1 MCLGVL
7 YCVISKLKFY
17 SKNNYQETFISKAFY
32 FSVAF
37 LIKVF
42 SLQQTWIQQL
52 QFIFSQSRTTSLCE
66 SHREFHYSTVT
77 ASMAILSCAV
87 PFIESLFKLWNR
99 YKRLFKLCN
108 TNFLS
113 QNMGHSLIQIMEHY
127 KVLLK
132 LWDTSE
138 TMAYTVKIMS
148 ISTCTSR
155 FIFPQQKSVK
165 YSKTPIIWRIPVSD
179 RN

>member
-1 MCLGVL
+1 M
-7 YCVISKLKFY
+7 
-17 SKNNYQETFISKAFY
+17 FY

-42 SLQQTWIQQL
+42 SLQQNWIQQL
-52 QFIFSQSRTTSLCE
+52 QFIFSHSRTTSLCE

-99 YKRLFKLCN
+99 YKRLFKLWD
-108 TNFLS
+108 TNFLC

-148 ISTCTSR
+148 MSLHVLVDSSFHNKNLLST
-155 FIFPQQKSVK
+155 PKLQN
-165 YSKTPIIWRIPVSD
+165 PNHMENPVSY